1 MRSLFL
7 ITVLLFCSSFA
18 HGSIA
23 RGGTGSGTTS
33 ATPSSSSAF
42 QLELAAAVQ
51 TGTTGATVP
60 TGSCGS
66 NVQPCWTQVG
76 PTITGT
82 TSSIVLACRVEY
94 SGTAAASGTFT
105 NATNLGII
113 GYTGT
118 GSRDLRD
125 CGVNGIAIGATASTS
140 GTSTTASCPALTL
153 TNSGGTSWVACF
165 IFNSGGA
172 ADNCGTT
179 PSGMSAVSGATTG
192 DVQSFDTN
200 GSVTNW
206 SAQTCTLGA
215 SGNWIGVTVEVIVP
229 PANPSEIS
237 QLVWSFAGP
246 GNGNG
251 AGNSVN
257 GYRIHMDPALSGNTT
272 LLALEYPEGAGT
284 PTITDNGSGN
294 TWTSDKTCSNGT
306 TSTINLFRSS
316 NTSIGTSLITVTF
329 SAATYMQYAVV
340 QLNGIATSSPVDNS
354 VCNARVTP
362 SSLALGNLVTSA
374 FTTTSSGDFIFNVAF
389 DEYATTN
396 YINPVYD
403 VVFNS
408 GWTGISAPRYM
419 GALDQAIVQS
429 SSGSITSK
437 LTVIQTTFDP
447 WDTLAVAYK
456 TSSGQGTATA
466 YGVRREQLENFYGNA
481 ASTGATG
488 IVFPCA
494 SGNFIVGPLIPGDS
508 SNSTWGVT
516 PVVDTASNTWNLYH
530 PATLYSQMY
539 YSNSSATCNGQDFL
553 WLSATNSNTV
563 GNAAMYEI
571 VNALA
576 SGAYDSTAQNYNGMQ
591 IGPGEVSA
599 DATLSAS
606 VTSTTQTSWSVGTN
620 SIANGTYEMIDGAG
634 EIIQVVSGGGT
645 STLTV
650 ARGQWGSTPGSCS
663 GSGSYCSGGTLY
675 YTLMTPLP
683 AITTTAASE
692 IIFNAEVNSVG
703 PIYDSVNCTFD
714 YGWGIGLSDN
724 NQFAN
729 GDMGCHQYEATAGT
743 YNVGAYL
750 NNQLVNPGSGDGA
763 QASGIAVKLQSSSQS
778 SVVRRRAWVIQ

>member
-1 MRSLFL
+1 MRSLLL

-18 HGSIA
+18 HASIA
-23 RGGTGSGTTS
+23 RGGTGSGTTT
-33 ATPSSSSAF
+33 ATPSSSAAF
-42 QLELAAAVQ
+42 QLELAAAVR
-51 TGTTGATVP
+51 TNTTGATVP

-66 NVQPCWTQVG
+66 NVQPCWTKVG
-76 PTITGT
+76 ATITGT

-125 CGVNGIAIGATASTS
+125 CGVNGIATGATASTS

-153 TNSGGTSWVACF
+153 TNSLGTSWVACF

-172 ADNCGTT
+172 TDNCGTA
-179 PSGMSAVSGATTG
+179 PSGMSLVSGATTG

-200 GSVTNW
+200 GAVTSW

-215 SGNWIGVTVEVIVP
+215 SVNWIGVTVEVIVP
-229 PANPSEIS
+229 PLNPSEIS
-237 QLVWSFAGP
+237 QLVWSNAPP

-251 AGNSVN
+251 AGNPVN
-257 GYRIHMDPALSGNTT
+257 GYRIKMDPALSGNTT
-272 LLALEYPEGAGT
+272 LLALEYPQGAGT

-316 NTSIGTSLITVTF
+316 NTSVGTSLITVNF
-329 SAATYMQYAVV
+329 GSSTYLEYAVV
-340 QLNGIATSSPVDNS
+340 QLNGILISSPVDSS
-354 VCNARVTP
+354 VCNVNITP
-362 SSLALGNLVTSA
+362 SSLALGNLASSA
-374 FTTTSSGDFIFNVAF
+374 VSTTSSGDFIFQVAF

-396 YINPVYD
+396 YINTLYD
-403 VVFNS
+403 VVFGT
-408 GWTGISAPRYM
+408 GWTGINASRYD
-419 GALDQAIVQS
+419 GGIDQGIVQA
-429 SSGSITSK
+429 SSGSITPK
-437 LTVIQTTFDP
+437 LTLVQTTFDP

-456 TSSGQGTATA
+456 TSAGQGTPTK
-466 YGVRREQLENFYGNA
+466 YGVRREQVDNFYGNA
-481 ASTGATG
+481 ASSGATG
-488 IVFPCA
+488 IVFPCT
-494 SGNFIVGPLIPGDS
+494 SGNFIAGPLVPGDAN
-508 SNSTWGVT
+508 NSTWGI
-516 PVVDTASNTWNLYH
+516 TAVADSAANTWNEYH
-530 PATLYSQMY
+530 PATLYSQMF

-553 WLSATNSNTV
+553 MLTGTNTNTV
-563 GNAAMYEI
+563 GNAAMYEV
-571 VNALA
+571 VNALT
-576 SGAYDSTAQNYNGMQ
+576 SGAYDSSAQNYNGMS
-591 IGPGEVSA
+591 IGPGEVAA
-599 DATLSAS
+599 DATLTAN
-606 VTSTTQTSWSVGTN
+606 VTSTSQTAWSVGTN
-620 SIANGTYEMIDGAG
+620 SIANGTYEMIDGAA

-650 ARGQWGSTPGSCS
+650 ARGQWGSTPGTYS
-663 GSGSYCSGGTLY
+663 SGGTLY

-683 AITTTAASE
+683 AITTTAANE
-692 IIFNAEVNSVG
+692 VIFDAEVNSVG

-724 NQFAN
+724 NQFSN

-743 YNVGAYL
+743 YDVGAYL

-763 QASGIAVKLQSSSQS
+763 QASAIAVKLQSSSQS
-778 SVVRRRAWVIQ
+778 SAVRHRAWVIQ